1 MVLELH
7 NYLKGQEKLS
17 YLSYYGFLLRN
28 RKVIVESIS
37 FPNTWDNLNIMWKT
51 KFLKE
56 AEQIFDKESY
66 IYLKNKVRF
75 IFRSLWVTPG

>member
-1 MVLELH
+1 
-7 NYLKGQEKLS
+7 
-17 YLSYYGFLLRN
+17 
-28 RKVIVESIS
+28 
-37 FPNTWDNLNIMWKT
+37 MWKT

-75 IFRSLWVTPG
+75 IFRRLWVTPG